1 MRARVLAVAGLALA
15 FAPAA
20 SSARPWQRR
29 GHLAEDSV
37 HNATAEPRMSK
48 HTRTTVTAA
57 DARSAAAAVAGDE
70 HLVGRWGPVAE
81 WPVVGVHNA
90 LMPDGR
96 VLAFDSVGDNATE
109 TYPVH
114 DHTRATL
121 WDPTTGAQTPV
132 WVETGYNVFCA
143 GFAHLA
149 DGRLFLAGGNLDSQL
164 RGIRQTHIFDPSTN
178 TWSVGPDMAAGRWYP
193 TGKRTP
199 LRNGEML
206 ITSGGPSMPEVRTTS
221 GSLRALSSAS
231 LGQPLYPWI
240 DVAPDGRAF
249 VSGPDQTMRSLD
261 TSGTGAWQT
270 HGQRDGINRDYG
282 SHALYD
288 IGKVLVAGG
297 GASSKDAR
305 VIDVNGTTPQVTQ
318 TAPMANGRR
327 QHNLTVLAD
336 GSVLATGG
344 NSSRAGLVGPRQ
356 RRLRGGALEPG
367 HRRLDDAGCR
377 VGRSPVPLDRPA
389 ARGRAC
395 AVVRRRH
402 LRYLRPGPLSGQ
414 ERAGLHA
421 TAPVPDRRVGANSPS
436 GRRSLPRRRPRPT
449 ACRSIDTP
457 QAASIAK
464 VALVRLGAVTHS
476 VNMEQRYVP
485 LSYTSGAGSLTATAP
500 ANANI
505 APPGVYM
512 LFVVDAAGVPSV
524 AKMVTVTGNSAPSVS
539 LTAPANGESS
549 TRRRR
554 SRSLRAPRM
563 TAASPRW
570 RPRRRDQARRG
581 RQRSVHVRL
590 GGRSG
595 GEPLDHRGGDGQP
608 GRADHEQRADGHG
621 LEQRAERDPHG
632 AGQRRLLPRSRDDPD
647 RGERLRRRRHHR
659 GRVLRRRQ
667 QARRG
672 HERSVHVRLDQRAGR
687 QLLDHRAGD
696 GHPRR
701 ADHQQPAHGH
711 GRGDQPRAEHLDH
724 VAGRGH
730 VVPLERPGHHQR
742 HGQRPGRHDRPR
754 GVLPGRSTTLLG
766 TDASAPYSYRWK
778 DPPAGTHLLRAKAY
792 DNRGAVTTSAAVSI
806 AVRAR

>member
-15 FAPAA
+15 FAPAPVA
-20 SSARPWQRR
+20 LGHGNAAD
-29 GHLAEDSV
+29 HLAEDSV
-37 HNATAEPRMSK
+37 HNAAAEPRMSK
-48 HTRTTVTAA
+48 HTRTVTAA

-70 HLVGRWGPVAE
+70 HLVGRWGPVAD

-193 TGKRTP
+193 TVTP

-344 NSSRAGLVGPRQ
+344 NSSGAGLVDLANGVYAAERWNPATGAWTTLAAESVTRQ
-356 RRLRGGALEPG
+356 YHSTALLLADGRVLSSGGGICGTCDQVRYLAKNAQVFTPPYLFRTDGSGELAERPQI
-367 HRRLDDAGCR
+367 AAA
-377 VGRSPVPLDRPA
+377 PA
-389 ARGRAC
+389 AAS
-395 AVVRRRH
+395 
-402 LRYLRPGPLSGQ
+402 Y
-414 ERAGLHA
+414 GL
-421 TAPVPDRRVGANSPS
+421 PFQ
-436 GRRSLPRRRPRPT
+436 
-449 ACRSIDTP
+449 IDTP

-539 LTAPANGESS
+539 LTAPANGASFN
-549 TRRRR
+549 TP
-554 SRSLRAPRM
+554 A
-563 TAASPRW
+563 TIAIAASAS
-570 RPRRRDQARRG
+570 DDGGVAKVEFFDG
-581 RQRSVHVRL
+581 ATRL
-590 GGRSG
+590 GEDISAPYTYDWAGAPVGSHSITAVATDNLGVQTTSSARTVTVSNSAPSATLTAPANG
-595 GEPLDHRGGDGQP
+595 ASYLAPATIPIAANASDGDGITVVEFYDGANKLGEDTSAP
-608 GRADHEQRADGHG
+608 YTYDWTNVPVGSYSITARATDTLGAQTTSSPRTVTVAATNLAPSTSITSPAAGTSFRWNDQVTISATASDPDGTIARVEFYRADG
-621 LEQRAERDPHG
+621 A
-632 AGQRRLLPRSRDDPD
+632 
-647 RGERLRRRRHHR
+647 
-659 GRVLRRRQ
+659 
-667 QARRG
+667 
-672 HERSVHVRLDQRAGR
+672 
-687 QLLDHRAGD
+687 
-696 GHPRR
+696 
-701 ADHQQPAHGH
+701 
-711 GRGDQPRAEHLDH
+711 
-724 VAGRGH
+724 
-730 VVPLERPGHHQR
+730 
-742 HGQRPGRHDRPR
+742 
-754 GVLPGRSTTLLG
+754 TLLG

-778 DPPAGTHLLRAKAY
+778 GPPAGTHLLRAKAY